1 MKDHLVVSFCL
12 LVPVARNSSVYTQAS
27 MYVYLLYTLGREAVE
42 KECRWVSTWISFNI
56 VLVFIVNYCVAV
68 LVFFFFESFRFCHF
82 VSRLVIYGR
91 IYICMCVCMFISI
104 HTNIKLHVEKIR
116 QVWQWRRK
124 LNIWRLLSV
133 LLFSKYFV
141 YTYECMYV
149 GVYISMF
156 FPMCTLNAPDS
167 L

>member
-1 MKDHLVVSFCL
+1 MGKWLPVRPSLLCLNKLLPDMKDHLVVSFCL

-68 LVFFFFESFRFCHF
+68 LVFFFFREFSLLSFC
-82 VSRLVIYGR
+82 VSSR
-91 IYICMCVCMFISI
+91 YIRAYKHMCVCMFISI

-141 YTYECMYV
+141 YTYVCM
-149 GVYISMF
+149 
-156 FPMCTLNAPDS
+156 
-167 L
+167 